1 MRGAKN
7 IPINELSLN
16 LKFFTI
22 EEQDSI
28 NQIKYHI
35 MTYTDSI
42 VLAAYRGDRLVENKK
57 YIKQF
62 KDYPFEELRK
72 TRKVLLLQGRY
83 NVYNSGGEKIEAE
96 IEISSTGKIR
106 GSNSMDSC
114 AFKRIGVPDEF
125 IYDHVEYYLNGMSV
139 NSLAMIY
146 DSNETTWTGYD
157 YQVRDEKYTIPEL
170 SRFVFRLQKVHT
182 W

>member
-1 MRGAKN
+1 
-7 IPINELSLN
+7 
-16 LKFFTI
+16 
-22 EEQDSI
+22 
-28 NQIKYHI
+28 
-35 MTYTDSI
+35 
-42 VLAAYRGDRLVENKK
+42 
-57 YIKQF
+57 
-62 KDYPFEELRK
+62 
-72 TRKVLLLQGRY
+72 
-83 NVYNSGGEKIEAE
+83 
-96 IEISSTGKIR
+96 
-106 GSNSMDSC
+106 MDSC